1 VAKIEEHT
9 IDGKRKKVCVHRK
22 GATRAFP
29 SGSKDLPDRY
39 QTTGQPVLVPG
50 DMGRYSFV
58 AVGTEGAMSETF
70 GSTCHGAGR
79 VKSRK
84 QALKAGRGKDLVGDL
99 NRQGIIIQ
107 ARGMK
112 TIAEE
117 MPYVYKDVAE
127 VIEVMHK
134 AGISRKV
141 ARLRPLGV
149 IKG

>member
-1 VAKIEEHT
+1 
-9 IDGKRKKVCVHRK
+9 
-22 GATRAFP
+22 
-29 SGSKDLPDRY
+29 
-39 QTTGQPVLVPG
+39 
-50 DMGRYSFV
+50 
-58 AVGTEGAMSETF
+58 
-70 GSTCHGAGR
+70 
-79 VKSRK
+79 
-84 QALKAGRGKDLVGDL
+84 L